1 MDVDSVD
8 AMKGRLGDVN
18 VEIHFIKELDYTMM
32 LMSSYGTLEK
42 VGNKK
47 KRIWIEENSTVTKE
61 TTIKCPGLVLNLFSF
76 VMLLLLTIQVGCS
89 HVTHR
94 KMEHSEISM

>member
-18 VEIHFIKELDYTMM
+18 VEIHFLEEPDYTMM

-42 VGNKK
+42 VGNEK
-47 KRIWIEENSTVTKE
+47 KRIWIEEN
-61 TTIKCPGLVLNLFSF
+61 
-76 VMLLLLTIQVGCS
+76 
-89 HVTHR
+89 
-94 KMEHSEISM
+94 